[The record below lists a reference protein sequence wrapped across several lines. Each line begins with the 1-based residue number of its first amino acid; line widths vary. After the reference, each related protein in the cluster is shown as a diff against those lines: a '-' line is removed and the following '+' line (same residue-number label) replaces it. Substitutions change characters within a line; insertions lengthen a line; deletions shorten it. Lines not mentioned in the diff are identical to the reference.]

1 MITNPTLQILSSFE
15 KLGSPET
22 KVEPKSMGM
31 MSRSRPPV
39 QQMSG
44 MKKQPAIIAR
54 EIQMQIRNTYRAQL
68 NGGTDDG
75 TVV

>member
-1 MITNPTLQILSSFE
+1 
-15 KLGSPET
+15 
-22 KVEPKSMGM
+22 

-54 EIQMQIRNTYRAQL
+54 EIQMQIRNTNRAQK